1 MGTKLPGDV
10 RGRFHP
16 AYYLSLRNNLAMT
29 RQQGSKWLAESN
41 AQASRLPT
49 AWRCP
54 HVHLLVERRPP
65 PPPPRGIIVCL
76 TCVPLFICIN
86 MDDDT
91 TLTVTFYLAA
101 AE

>member
-49 AWRCP
+49 ARC
-54 HVHLLVERRPP
+54 HVHLLVEEE
-65 PPPPRGIIVCL
+65 
-76 TCVPLFICIN
+76 
-86 MDDDT
+86 
-91 TLTVTFYLAA
+91 AA
-101 AE
+101 AAAARRNYCLSDVRAFIYLY

>member
-1 MGTKLPGDV
+1 
-10 RGRFHP
+10 
-16 AYYLSLRNNLAMT
+16 MT

-49 AWRCP
+49 AWRCC
-54 HVHLLVERRPP
+54 HVHLLVEEEAAAAAARRSA
-65 PPPPRGIIVCL
+65 IIVCL

-91 TLTVTFYLAA
+91 TLTVTFYLAP